1 MIKSS
6 FGRRFVEA
14 EGRAIVA
21 VPQPAPKLE
30 EDHFR
35 VPAMDETRRQMRD
48 VLLTRIEPAAAMRL
62 SPDGLRTEIRRLVG
76 EIGNEQRVQLNAR
89 EQERLV
95 QELLDDMVGLGPLEP
110 LLADDTI
117 TDIMVN
123 GPDKVWV
130 ERRGKLEL
138 VAVRFRDNQ
147 HVANIAQRIAASV
160 GRRVDESSPICDARL
175 ADGSRVN
182 ILLPPLALCGP
193 TLSIRKFSRRAITLD
208 MMVRQANLSEPLAR
222 FLEIAGK
229 ARLNILVSGGTGSGK
244 TTLMNAMSQ
253 AIDPG
258 ERIVTI
264 EDAAELRL
272 QQPHVVSVETR
283 PANLEGNGEINQR
296 DLLKNALRMRPD
308 RIIVGEV
315 RGAEAF
321 DMLQAMNT
329 GHDGSMSTVHANTP
343 RDALARVENMV
354 LMAAI
359 GLPSRA
365 IRMQIVSA
373 LDLVVQIE
381 RMRDGIRR
389 VVSVMEVVGLESD
402 VITTQELFAYRYE
415 GETREGTLR
424 GSFVC
429 SRFRPHFLERVAEFG
444 LEKRFQ
450 EIMGLEG

>member
-1 MIKSS
+1 MTKGS
-6 FGRRFVEA
+6 FGRRFVESDA
-14 EGRAIVA
+14 RAIVP
-21 VPQPAPKLE
+21 VPQPVAKVA
-30 EDHFR
+30 EDPFR

-48 VLLTRIEPAAAMRL
+48 LLLTRIEPAAAMRL
-62 SPDGLRTEIRRLVG
+62 SPEGLRTEIRRLVG

-110 LLADDTI
+110 LLADDEV

-123 GPDKVWV
+123 GPHSVWV

-138 VAVRFRDNQ
+138 VPVRFRDNQ

-160 GRRVDESSPICDARL
+160 GRRVDEASPICDARL
-175 ADGSRVN
+175 QDGSRVN

-193 TLSIRKFSRRAITLD
+193 VLSIRKFSRRAITLD

-222 FLEIAGK
+222 FLEVAAK

-244 TTLMNAMSQ
+244 TTLMNAMSR

-272 QQPHVVSVETR
+272 QQPHVVSAETR
-283 PANLEGNGEINQR
+283 PANLEGSGEINQR

-343 RDALARVENMV
+343 RDALSRVENMV

-365 IRMQIVSA
+365 IRTQIVSA

-402 VITTQELFAYRYE
+402 VITTQELFAFRYE

-429 SRFRPHFLERVAEFG
+429 NRFRPHFLERVAQFG

>member
-1 MIKSS
+1 MTKTS
-6 FGRRFVEA
+6 FGRRYVESTA
-14 EGRAIVA
+14 RAIVA
-21 VPQPAPKLE
+21 VPHPAAEAE
-30 EDHFR
+30 EDPFR

-48 VLLTRIEPAAAMRL
+48 VLLTRIDTSAAVKL
-62 SPDGLRTEIRRLVG
+62 SPEGLRTEIRRLVG
-76 EIGNEQRVQLNAR
+76 DIGNEQRVQLNAR

-110 LLADDTI
+110 LLADDEV

-123 GPDKVWV
+123 GPHSVWV

-138 VAVRFRDNQ
+138 VPVRFRDNQ
-147 HVANIAQRIAASV
+147 HVANVAQRIAASV

-182 ILLPPLALCGP
+182 ILLPPLALIGP
-193 TLSIRKFSRRAITLD
+193 VLSIRKFSRRAITLD
-208 MMVRQANLSEPLAR
+208 MMVRQGNLSEPLAR
-222 FLEIAGK
+222 FLEIAAK

-244 TTLMNAMSQ
+244 TTLMNALSR

-283 PANLEGNGEINQR
+283 PANLEGNGEISQR

-343 RDALARVENMV
+343 RDALSRVENMV

-365 IRMQIVSA
+365 IRTQIVSA
-373 LDLVVQIE
+373 LDLVIQIE

-389 VVSVMEVVGLESD
+389 VVSVMEVIGLESD
-402 VITTQELFAYRYE
+402 VITTQELFSFRYE

-424 GSFVC
+424 GNFVC
-429 SRFRPHFLERVAEFG
+429 ARFRPHFLERVAQFG
-444 LEKRFQ
+444 LERRFQ
-450 EIMGLEG
+450 EIMELEG